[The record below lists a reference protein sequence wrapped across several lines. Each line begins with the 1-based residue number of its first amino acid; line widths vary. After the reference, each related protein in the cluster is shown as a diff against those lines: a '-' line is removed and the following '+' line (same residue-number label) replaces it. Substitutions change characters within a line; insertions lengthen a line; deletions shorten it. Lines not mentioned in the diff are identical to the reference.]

1 MRLFMK
7 NKIMNLKQIA
17 DIYCLEL
24 GVEVSKIEDY
34 LTAVFQNKPYKEIE
48 TEIVSELKDKYDGKS
63 EYFPDWK

>member
-1 MRLFMK
+1 
-7 NKIMNLKQIA
+7 MNLKQIA

-48 TEIVSELKDKYDGKS
+48 AEIVSELKDKYDGKS